1 MSGSFLKR
9 ISQWNA
15 LAIAASVL
23 LAFSLFLGGASRE
36 HMLPLAAIELAA
48 LPVLGLA
55 LYRLA
60 ATGTW
65 RNHRF
70 LLALVSLAALL
81 PLIQLVPIPFGLWA
95 SLPGREQAVSA
106 LTLAGITP
114 AWLPLSLTPDQTWQT
129 FLAVLPPVAMVLAA
143 LSLDRATA
151 ARLIWGVLAFTI
163 IAILLGT
170 LQITLNSRTV
180 YLWQTTN
187 FGSLVGFFANR
198 NHMATLCLV
207 AIPFAAALAG
217 RGLNSR
223 DRDADFRLWAGGLV
237 IGLIVVALGA
247 IQSRFGVLAAIP
259 ALAAAAMIGWVSSGR
274 SQPGPAI
281 LLLILGGA
289 AGLAIVG
296 LFALDPILDRFER
309 DAEFEGRLDNWP
321 IVAQAAQDFLPL
333 GSGLGS
339 FDPVYRSYEPV
350 ETLRAAYFNQAH
362 NDYLQLW
369 LTTGWLG
376 IALVIATFVW
386 WGRRSWSAWR
396 AGSHRDRDLQR
407 AASVAMLLIAAHSTV
422 DYPLRTETIAVV
434 FALCCAILD
443 GAAQES
449 RAERS
454 RRRGPPKSSRLAGLR
469 PN

>member
-36 HMLPLAAIELAA
+36 HLVPLAAIELAA
-48 LPVLGLA
+48 LLVLGLG

-60 ATGTW
+60 ATGIW

-70 LLALVSLAALL
+70 LLSLAGLAALL
-81 PLIQLVPIPFGLWA
+81 PLIQLVPLPFSLWA
-95 SLPGREQAVSA
+95 SLPGRESAVTA
-106 LTLAGITP
+106 LELAGIAP
-114 AWLPLSLTPDQTWQT
+114 AWLPLSLTPDRTWQA
-129 FLAVLPPVAMVLAA
+129 FLAILPPLAMLIAALGLERRVLA
-143 LSLDRATA
+143 RF
-151 ARLIWGVLAFTI
+151 IWGILGFVIL
-163 IAILLGT
+163 AILVGA
-170 LQITLNSRTV
+170 LQITLNSPAV
-180 YLWQTTN
+180 YPWQTTN

-217 RGLNSR
+217 SGLNSR
-223 DRDADFRLWAGGLV
+223 DRIANLRLWAGGLV
-237 IGLIVVALGA
+237 IGLIIVALGA
-247 IQSRFGVLAAIP
+247 IQSRFGVLAAMP

-289 AGLAIVG
+289 AGLAVVG

-309 DAEFEGRLDNWP
+309 DAQFEGRLDNWP

-333 GSGLGS
+333 GSGMGS

-350 ETLRAAYFNQAH
+350 ETLRASYFNQAH
-362 NDYLQLW
+362 NDYLEIW
-369 LTTGWLG
+369 LEAGWAG

-386 WGRRSWSAWR
+386 WSRRSWSAWR
-396 AGSHRDRDLQR
+396 AGSHPDRDLQR
-407 AASVAMLLIAAHSTV
+407 AASVALLLIAAHSAG
-422 DYPLRTETIAVV
+422 DYPLRTEAMAVV

-443 GAAQES
+443 GAAQEL
-449 RAERS
+449 RPGRS
-454 RRRGPPKSSRLAGLR
+454 RRRGPSNSVQEPVRR
-469 PN
+469 HT